1 MKEKRLLLKTKDGRE
16 FITYQKNIKYLLKF
30 VETFDAEIF
39 SVAVF
44 QKAKSLQIK
53 DLTTAICNQNYKNE
67 NDYKIIKKIYPKN
80 EKSKNKELNIAEFI
94 NKKLLSGE
102 SISLDIIKKQ
112 YKKNTLENNKL
123 YYYINKVK
131 KELTKKGYNFT
142 KIKVGEYCITLK
154 K

>member
-16 FITYQKNIKYLLKF
+16 FVTYQKNIKYLMKF

-39 SVAVF
+39 SITIL
-44 QKAKSLQIK
+44 QKTKCLQIK
-53 DLTTAICNQNYKNE
+53 DLTAAICNQNYKNE
-67 NDYKIIKKIYPKN
+67 NHYKIIKKIYPKN
-80 EKSKNKELNIAEFI
+80 EKSKNKKLNIYDFI

-112 YKKNTLENNKL
+112 YKKNTLENNNL

-131 KELTKKGYNFT
+131 KELTKKGYKFT

>member
-16 FITYQKNIKYLLKF
+16 FVTYQKNIKYLMKF

-39 SVAVF
+39 SIAVL
-44 QKAKSLQIK
+44 QKTKSLQIK

-80 EKSKNKELNIAEFI
+80 EKSKDKELDISDFI

-112 YKKNTLENNKL
+112 YKKNTLENNNL
-123 YYYINKVK
+123 YYCINKVK